1 MKPEQLLQR
10 VGFVILNL
18 NSTPECL
25 KFHERYWNPCHEAF
39 ARMRS
44 TPLYELLSPEQKDS
58 PKTDW
63 YSSVIKQFILI
74 SLTLIL
80 KENGDTYWVARCP
93 IGHHIEILPHSKG
106 GHFLKCNNCNMVA
119 QPFQKVWP
127 PGVHVVVSNQWHAD
141 PYYSWFAIVSNF
153 WHGLLVNWTNDH
165 PQGGHK
171 SQPLQLLIWGSIAQH
186 HLQSLLLK
194 VYIAHVKTS
203 YQPARTFRDEEKAK
217 Y

>member
-1 MKPEQLLQR
+1 
-10 VGFVILNL
+10 
-18 NSTPECL
+18 
-25 KFHERYWNPCHEAF
+25 
-39 ARMRS
+39 MRS

-80 KENGDTYWVARCP
+80 KEKGDTYWVARCP

-106 GHFLKCNNCNMVA
+106 GHFLKHNNCNMVA

-153 WHGLLVNWTNDH
+153 WHGLPVNWTNDH

-171 SQPLQLLIWGSIAQH
+171 SQPLELLTWCSIAQH

>member
-1 MKPEQLLQR
+1 
-10 VGFVILNL
+10 
-18 NSTPECL
+18 
-25 KFHERYWNPCHEAF
+25 
-39 ARMRS
+39 MRS

-80 KENGDTYWVARCP
+80 KEKGDTYWVAHCP

-106 GHFLKCNNCNMVA
+106 GHFLKRNNCNMVA

-141 PYYSWFAIVSNF
+141 PYYSWFVTSGMAYRWIEPMTTHKAAISHNHLSY
-153 WHGLLVNWTNDH
+153 WLDALLPNIICSPYYWKCT
-165 PQGGHK
+165 
-171 SQPLQLLIWGSIAQH
+171 
-186 HLQSLLLK
+186 
-194 VYIAHVKTS
+194 
-203 YQPARTFRDEEKAK
+203 
-217 Y
+217 